1 MTAYNVKS
9 NSAFAGYDLPKAD
22 NTLNG
27 ARRFFANWGRLGRR
41 KTRLSRSGFRT
52 RRVDRP

>member
-27 ARRFFANWGRLGRR
+27 ARRFFANWAAWDAPIAKRFPNSAR
-41 KTRLSRSGFRT
+41 
-52 RRVDRP
+52 